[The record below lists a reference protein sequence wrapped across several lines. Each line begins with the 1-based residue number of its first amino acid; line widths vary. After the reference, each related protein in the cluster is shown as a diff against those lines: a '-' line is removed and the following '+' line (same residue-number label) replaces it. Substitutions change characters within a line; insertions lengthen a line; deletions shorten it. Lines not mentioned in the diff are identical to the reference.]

1 MDDATFLTI
10 NKLIPGEYSDCVPF
24 VNDDGIMAYRLVY
37 LQEKVAEHKANIVED
52 YDMIQNA
59 ALENKKYEALEQWVL
74 DKVKVTNIKINAQ
87 YRDCDFV
94 SKWQIP

>member
-1 MDDATFLTI
+1 
-10 NKLIPGEYSDCVPF
+10 
-24 VNDDGIMAYRLVY
+24 MAYRLIY